1 MGTWMGNPSSFMF
14 LKKKKKKENVYCLKK
29 WECLKK
35 KNPAFHT
42 KKIDLEYKDANNKNK
57 TSILSGA
64 VSWYPDI
71 RSDL

>member
-1 MGTWMGNPSSFMF
+1 M
-14 LKKKKKKENVYCLKK
+14 YYLKK

-35 KNPAFHT
+35 KKQAYQT

>member
-1 MGTWMGNPSSFMF
+1 MYTLEEMRM
-14 LKKKKKKENVYCLKK
+14 
-29 WECLKK
+29 LKK

-42 KKIDLEYKDANNKNK
+42 KKIDLEYKDVNNNNNK

-71 RSDL
+71 RSDLWKWKQPTKTKC